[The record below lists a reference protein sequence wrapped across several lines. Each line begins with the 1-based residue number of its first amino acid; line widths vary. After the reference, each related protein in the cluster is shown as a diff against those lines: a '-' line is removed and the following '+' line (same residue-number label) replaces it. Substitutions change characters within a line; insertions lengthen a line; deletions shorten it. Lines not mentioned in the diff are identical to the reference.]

1 MSETILEMLRALGIL
16 AIFAVIAYG
25 ARFLQTF

>member
-1 MSETILEMLRALGIL
+1 MSETILEMLRALGVL

-25 ARFLQTF
+25 ARFLQTL